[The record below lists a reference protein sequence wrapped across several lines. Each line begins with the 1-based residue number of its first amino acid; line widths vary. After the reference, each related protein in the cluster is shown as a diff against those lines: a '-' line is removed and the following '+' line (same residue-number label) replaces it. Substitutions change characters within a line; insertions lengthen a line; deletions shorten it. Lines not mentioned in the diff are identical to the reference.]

1 MQLLL
6 TTVVTICRETTRTL
20 DTVNLSKHLA
30 MKTQVKNFTGLE
42 SNTLVWSYHVTYT
55 FQSDS
60 TLYSY
65 LNVKKLFVLLETGA
79 ISEV

>member
-1 MQLLL
+1 
-6 TTVVTICRETTRTL
+6 
-20 DTVNLSKHLA
+20 

-55 FQSDS
+55 FQSES
-60 TLYSY
+60 TLCSY